1 MEPLIELFREDTQ
14 SYDEDSVS
22 ISIVPSN
29 VQFNE
34 NLDHSFMYTQILK
47 EFLLEIE
54 YDEQSLSH
62 LADYYRIQCAD
73 NPSTASRKTTS
84 NTRLFGGIPR
94 RILFIQCSIVLYVH

>member
-1 MEPLIELFREDTQ
+1 MTKTQCPLVLFHQ
-14 SYDEDSVS
+14 MFSSMK
-22 ISIVPSN
+22 ISITRLCIPK
-29 VQFNE
+29 
-34 NLDHSFMYTQILK
+34 YLK
-47 EFLLEIE
+47 EILLEIE